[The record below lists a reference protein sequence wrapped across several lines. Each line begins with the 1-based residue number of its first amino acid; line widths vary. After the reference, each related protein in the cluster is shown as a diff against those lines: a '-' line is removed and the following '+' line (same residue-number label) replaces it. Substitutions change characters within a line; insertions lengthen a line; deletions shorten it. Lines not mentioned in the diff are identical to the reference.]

1 MPIISIIGRRSLRVR
16 MLIWAIYGMLAIGS
30 TTMIYPFLLMLAG
43 STKSSV
49 DSPTAH
55 MIPLFMTREV
65 DLYRKY
71 VEALFNEHLQV
82 AKNVYQSDT
91 PSFRTL
97 ELPKDPHAGL
107 VAAWS
112 DFLNET
118 ELPPYAYTIGYVE
131 APVTRGV
138 MPSHLRVFKQQMIER
153 FDDDIAAMNQAMQT
167 DFVSWNAFA
176 WRREEYQQ
184 RRNKVSDLPFDQ
196 AFNAFK
202 AEQPLED
209 RYYFSVEGFFRYHY
223 LKAQYTVD
231 IEVYNRE
238 HDTRYTGWDQVHLDR
253 RWPAGPG
260 RTDRERQDWQE
271 FVRAIVSLLWVRI
284 DQDAAPLYR
293 EYLAAKYGGLEA
305 LNRSYDMSY
314 AALDEV
320 PFPSACPPRGLPAS
334 DWGTF
339 LQGWEDPASG
349 KAFAAPATA
358 LYIHSVDFQ
367 FRDFLQARYGT
378 LQGLNDALDLSAADW
393 LEVLPP
399 QQDWHYLTFAEKTGE
414 LRWEFLTRNFITVI
428 DYLALHG
435 RGIYNTFVY
444 CILAVLCALIVNPVA
459 AYALSRYKP
468 PSAYKVLLFL
478 MLTMAFP
485 PMVTQIPVFLMLREF
500 GLLNT
505 FWALILPGLAHG
517 YSIFLL
523 KGFFDSLPK
532 ELYESAQID
541 GASEFRI
548 FWQITMSLSQP
559 ILAVIALQ
567 AFTAA
572 YSNFMMALLICQNES
587 MWTLMPWLYQLQQ
600 RSGEGIIFASLIVAA
615 VPTFVIF
622 VFCQNVIMRGIVVP
636 VEK

>member
-1 MPIISIIGRRSLRVR
+1 MPIISTIGRRSIRVR
-16 MLIWAIYGMLAIGS
+16 LLIWTIYGLLAAGA
-30 TTMIYPFLLMLAG
+30 TTMIYPFLLMLSG

-49 DSPTAH
+49 DSPTSN
-55 MIPLFMTREV
+55 MIPPFMLNEV

-71 VEALFNEHLQV
+71 VEALFNEHLEV
-82 AKNVYQSDT
+82 TKNVYQSNSA
-91 PSFRTL
+91 SFRTL
-97 ELPKDPHAGL
+97 ELPSNPKPGL

-118 ELPPYAYTIGYVE
+118 ELPSYTYAIGHIE

-138 MPSHLRVFKQQMIER
+138 LPSHLRAFKQQMIDR
-153 FDDDIAAMNQAMQT
+153 FDDDIMAMNLAMKT

-176 WRREEYQQ
+176 LRREEFQQ
-184 RRNKVSDLPFDQ
+184 RRNKVLDAPFNQ
-196 AFNAFK
+196 AQNKFK

-209 RYYFSVEGFFRYHY
+209 RYYFSIEGFYRNQY
-223 LKAQYTVD
+223 LKSQYTVD
-231 IEVYNRE
+231 IAAYNLE
-238 HDTRYTGWDQVHLDR
+238 HDTHHESWYKVHLDR
-253 RWPAGPG
+253 RLPMGSG
-260 RTDRERQDWQE
+260 RTDLERQDWQD
-271 FVRAIVSLLWVRI
+271 FVRTIISLLWLRI
-284 DQDAAPLYR
+284 DMDAAPLYK
-293 EYLAAKYGGLEA
+293 EYIAKKYGDIAE
-305 LNRSYDMSY
+305 LNLSYDTRY
-314 AALDEV
+314 ASFKQV
-320 PFPSACPPRGLPAS
+320 PFPTACPSKGAGAS
-334 DWGTF
+334 DWETF
-339 LQGWEDPASG
+339 LQGWEDDG
-349 KAFAAPATA
+349 GTLYQAPAEA
-358 LYIHSVDFQ
+358 LYIHSVDFL
-367 FRDFLQARYGT
+367 FRDYLQERYYS
-378 LQGLNDALDLSAADW
+378 LQKLNDDLGLAATDW

-399 QQDWHYLTFAEKTGE
+399 QQDWHYQAFRKKTTE
-414 LRWEFLTRNFITVI
+414 LRWEFLTRNFITII

-444 CILAVLCALIVNPVA
+444 CTLAVLSALIINPVA

-485 PMVTQIPVFLMLREF
+485 PMVTQIPIFLMLREF
-500 GLLNT
+500 ALLNT
-505 FWALILPGLAHG
+505 FWALILPGLANG

-523 KGFFDSLPK
+523 KGFFDSLPR

-572 YSNFMMALLICQNES
+572 YSNFIMALLICQDES

-600 RSGEGIIFASLIVAA
+600 RSGEGVIFASLIVAA
-615 VPTFVIF
+615 LPTFLIF
-622 VFCQNVIMRGIVVP
+622 VFAQNVIMRGIVVP

>member
-1 MPIISIIGRRSLRVR
+1 MPIISVIGRRSIRVR
-16 MLIWAIYGMLAIGS
+16 LLVWAIYALLTIGA
-30 TTMIYPFLLMLAG
+30 TTMIYPFMLMLAG

-49 DSPTAH
+49 DSPTAN
-55 MIPLFMTREV
+55 MIPLFMINEV

-71 VEALFNEHLQV
+71 VEALFNEHLEV
-82 AKNVYQSDT
+82 AKNVYQSDS

-97 ELPKDPHAGL
+97 KLPANPHAGL
-107 VAAWS
+107 VAAWN
-112 DFLNET
+112 DFLNAT
-118 ELPPYAYTIGYVE
+118 ELPPYAYTIGHIE

-138 MPSHLRVFKQQMIER
+138 LPSHLRTFKQQMIER
-153 FDDDIAAMNQAMQT
+153 FDDDIVAMNLAMKT

-176 WRREEYQQ
+176 LRREEFQQ
-184 RRNKVSDLPFDQ
+184 RRNKVLDAPYNQ
-196 AFNAFK
+196 EFNAFK
-202 AEQPLED
+202 AAQPLED
-209 RYYFSVEGFFRYHY
+209 RYYFSIEGFYRNQY
-223 LKAQYTVD
+223 LKSQYTVD
-231 IEVYNRE
+231 IEAYNQE
-238 HDTRYTGWDQVHLDR
+238 HNTHYTGWHQVHLDR
-253 RWPAGPG
+253 RLPEGPG
-260 RTDRERQDWQE
+260 RTDLERQDWLD
-271 FVRAIVSLLWVRI
+271 FARSIASLLWVRI
-284 DQDAAPLYR
+284 DEEAAPQYR
-293 EYLAAKYGGLEA
+293 EFLAEKYGGIEEFNL
-305 LNRSYDMSY
+305 SYGTDYSTF
-314 AALDEV
+314 AQV
-320 PFPSACPPRGLPAS
+320 PFSSACPSAGLAAS
-334 DWGTF
+334 DWETF
-339 LQGWEDPASG
+339 LQGGEEESG
-349 KAFAAPATA
+349 AAVLAAPANA

-367 FRDFLQARYGT
+367 FRDYLQTRFGS
-378 LQGLNDALDLSAADW
+378 LQKLNDDLGLSAENW
-393 LEVLPP
+393 LELLPP
-399 QQDWHYLTFAEKTGE
+399 QQDWHYLAFREKTTA

-444 CILAVLCALIVNPVA
+444 CTLAVLSALLINPVA

-500 GLLNT
+500 ALLNT
-505 FWALILPGLAHG
+505 FWALILPGLANG
-517 YSIFLL
+517 YAIFLL
-523 KGFFDSLPK
+523 KGFFDSLPR

-541 GASEFRI
+541 GANEFRI

-572 YSNFMMALLICQNES
+572 YSNFLMALLICQDES

-600 RSGEGIIFASLIVAA
+600 RSGEGVIFASLIVAA
-615 VPTFVIF
+615 LPTFIIF